1 MKRVIITGG
10 TGMIG
15 KPLSELLVNNNYE
28 VIILTRNPR
37 RKEASGG
44 MKFVAW
50 DGRTASGWA
59 SLADG
64 AYAIINLAGENI
76 GAGRWSEDR
85 KRRILQSRLDAGKAV
100 SEAIRQVKV
109 KPKVILQAS
118 AIGIYGV
125 HQDEVLDE
133 TSPVGNDWLAE
144 VGRKWEASLEI
155 DSPSTRT
162 IWLRTGLVLN
172 KTDGV
177 LGKVLLPFRLFAG
190 GPLGSGKQW
199 WSWIHLQD
207 EVESIKYLLENETA
221 QGIYNLTA
229 PEPVTMADFGK
240 TLGSVIH
247 RPYWLPVPAFALK
260 LLLGEMST
268 LVLDGQKVMP
278 GRLLAAGY
286 EFHYPKLE
294 PALADLLS

>member
-155 DSPSTRT
+155 DSPSVRT

-247 RPYWLPVPAFALK
+247 RPYWLPVPEFALK

-286 EFHYPKLE
+286 EFHYPKLQ